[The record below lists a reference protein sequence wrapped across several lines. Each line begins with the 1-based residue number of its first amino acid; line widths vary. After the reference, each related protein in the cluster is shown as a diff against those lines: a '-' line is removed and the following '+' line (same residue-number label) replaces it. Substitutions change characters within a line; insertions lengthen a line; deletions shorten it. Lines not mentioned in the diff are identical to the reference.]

1 MKLATKARYGVTAMM
16 DLAINENIRPVTL
29 ADISQYQGI
38 SLSYLEQLFAKLR
51 SRDLVRGVR
60 GPGGGYRLAR
70 SASEISIAQIVSA
83 INDTEDKSSS
93 ESMHTSN
100 AEKAD
105 TLNDMW
111 DKLSGQIYQFLDGI
125 TLDQFVK
132 EGAAGGSLTGKLSK
146 TGSPD
151 SDVEDSQAIA

>member
-16 DLAINENIRPVTL
+16 DLAINENVRPVTL

-51 SRDLVRGVR
+51 SKDLVRGVR

-83 INDTEDKSSS
+83 INDMEENHSS
-93 ESMHTSN
+93 ESTHP
-100 AEKAD
+100 AKGDKAD
-105 TLNDMW
+105 TLNGMW
-111 DKLSGQIYQFLDGI
+111 DTLSNQIYQFLDGI
-125 TLDQFVK
+125 TLDHFIK
-132 EGAAGGSLTGKLSK
+132 TEAAGDLTGKLSK
-146 TGSPD
+146 TGTID
-151 SDVEDSQAIA
+151 SGSEDSQEIA

>member
-51 SRDLVRGVR
+51 SKDLVRGVR

-70 SASEISIAQIVSA
+70 SASEISIAQIVAA
-83 INDTEDKSSS
+83 INDMEEKSPS
-93 ESMHTSN
+93 ESIHTSN
-100 AEKAD
+100 VQKSE

-111 DKLSGQIYQFLDGI
+111 DNLSGQIYQFLDGI

-132 EGAAGGSLTGKLSK
+132 EESTDGSLTGKLSK
-146 TGSPD
+146 TGTSD
-151 SDVEDSQAIA
+151 SDTEDSKAIA